1 MEGKGAEDLACR
13 YLRDQG
19 MRVVARNW
27 RWRGG
32 EVDIVVRDGP
42 TLVFVEVKGRSGE
55 GFGAPEEAV
64 TRRKREHL
72 WRSAQAFLG
81 ATAAV
86 PVRFDVV
93 AVGPHGVRHI
103 RDAFREQDVRSGS

>member
-1 MEGKGAEDLACR
+1 MEGEGAEDLACR
-13 YLRDQG
+13 YLRSQG

-32 EVDIVVRDGP
+32 EIDIVAKDGP

-55 GFGAPEEAV
+55 AFGAPEEAV
-64 TRRKREHL
+64 TQRKREHL
-72 WRSAQAFLG
+72 WRTALAFLG
-81 ATAAV
+81 GTAEV

-103 RDAFREQDVRSGS
+103 RDAFREEDVRPGP